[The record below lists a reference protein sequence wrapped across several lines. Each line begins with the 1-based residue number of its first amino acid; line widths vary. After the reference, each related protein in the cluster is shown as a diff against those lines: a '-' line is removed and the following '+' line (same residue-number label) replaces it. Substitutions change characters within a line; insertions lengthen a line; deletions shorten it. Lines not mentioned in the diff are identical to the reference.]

1 MAWLTIN
8 NGCWV
13 TLFRVSSELVPSLT
27 SDMSCSVGEIHDY
40 QLIFELHMQVKLSY
54 GQGRCRESSR
64 RRLMLRSRNHL
75 DQNYKLSLHR
85 LIFDG
90 GVGAHQ
96 SEAENAVE
104 DQQAVDGW
112 LLAVN
117 IVEKRYID
125 AELLSDLLEPRAS
138 TDQSS
143 RASTRRSNVV
153 VTSAIGTFRTCR
165 SGLTMSVLKGK
176 ADLPIAYPD
185 FSLRPI
191 TDIACLMLV
200 PFFA

>member
-1 MAWLTIN
+1 
-8 NGCWV
+8 
-13 TLFRVSSELVPSLT
+13 
-27 SDMSCSVGEIHDY
+27 MSCSVGEIHDY
-40 QLIFELHMQVKLSY
+40 QLIFELHMQVRLPY

-153 VTSAIGTFRTCR
+153 VTSAIDPNATL
-165 SGLTMSVLKGK
+165 SPLSQ
-176 ADLPIAYPD
+176 
-185 FSLRPI
+185 
-191 TDIACLMLV
+191 
-200 PFFA
+200 

>member
-13 TLFRVSSELVPSLT
+13 TLFRVSAELVPSLT

-40 QLIFELHMQVKLSY
+40 QLIFELHMQVKRSY

-104 DQQAVDGW
+104 DQQALECGKPGLGDQRRGSTENAFRADVARG
-112 LLAVN
+112 LA
-117 IVEKRYID
+117 
-125 AELLSDLLEPRAS
+125 
-138 TDQSS
+138 T
-143 RASTRRSNVV
+143 
-153 VTSAIGTFRTCR
+153 
-165 SGLTMSVLKGK
+165 
-176 ADLPIAYPD
+176 
-185 FSLRPI
+185 
-191 TDIACLMLV
+191 
-200 PFFA
+200 

>member
-1 MAWLTIN
+1 
-8 NGCWV
+8 
-13 TLFRVSSELVPSLT
+13 
-27 SDMSCSVGEIHDY
+27 
-40 QLIFELHMQVKLSY
+40 LHMQVRLPS

-153 VTSAIGTFRTCR
+153 VTSAIGT
-165 SGLTMSVLKGK
+165 
-176 ADLPIAYPD
+176 
-185 FSLRPI
+185 
-191 TDIACLMLV
+191 
-200 PFFA
+200 